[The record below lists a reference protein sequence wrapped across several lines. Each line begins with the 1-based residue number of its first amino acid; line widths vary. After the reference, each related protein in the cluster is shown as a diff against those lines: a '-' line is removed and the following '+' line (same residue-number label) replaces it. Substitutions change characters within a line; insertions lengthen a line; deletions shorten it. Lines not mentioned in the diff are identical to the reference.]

1 MGVGKTKFLQ
11 YVKRRCCAE
20 KRPFV
25 LYHAKRRY
33 LVVQEGVFQ
42 APSDFLFNDY
52 QGFVWT
58 LADADED
65 RDGVPEDL
73 IARNTGHFVIYASS
87 PAQSR
92 WRRVHKTVRERVIV
106 MNPWTRKEIHLA

>member
-1 MGVGKTKFLQ
+1 MGVGKTKFFQ
-11 YVKRRCCAE
+11 YAKRRCCAE

-25 LYHAKRRY
+25 LYHAKHRY
-33 LVVQEGVFQ
+33 LVVQGVFQ

-65 RDGVPEDL
+65 RGGVPEDL

-106 MNPWTRKEIHLA
+106 MNPWTKKEIHLA